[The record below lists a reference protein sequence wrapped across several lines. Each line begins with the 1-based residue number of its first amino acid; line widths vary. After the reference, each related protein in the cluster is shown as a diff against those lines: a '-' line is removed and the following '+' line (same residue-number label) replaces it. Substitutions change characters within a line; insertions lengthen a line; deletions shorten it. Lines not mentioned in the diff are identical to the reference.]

1 MLNYSSNLRI
11 CILYGGFSSEREISI
26 ISGQAVEKSLKD
38 LGHTEITKIDVTS
51 DIHQLS
57 NLIINSHADIIFNT
71 LHGRFGEDGSIQ
83 GVLDIIGIPYTNSGR
98 IASTLAMEK
107 VIAKKL
113 FASSGLP
120 VAKDCILTIGDLKKA
135 DPLPRPY
142 VVKPLNEG
150 SSLGVSIIN
159 DDGDISSTCS
169 LFSSQ
174 NTIVMAEEF
183 IPGKELTVAIL
194 GNRSLAVT
202 EIKTFDSFYNY
213 KAKYD
218 SGGSSHII
226 PANLDKVIY
235 EEVLDISLEAH
246 KALGCRGVTRVDL
259 RLNNNDPYIL
269 EINTQPGL
277 TPTSLV
283 PEQASFVGMSFNDLV
298 LWMLEN
304 AQCDG

>member
-11 CILYGGFSSEREISI
+11 CILYGGFSSERDISI
-26 ISGQAVEKSLKD
+26 ISGQAVESSLRD
-38 LGHTEITKIDVTS
+38 LGHTEITKIDVTR

-57 NLIINSHADIIFNT
+57 NLITNSHADIVFNT

-83 GVLDIIGIPYTNSGR
+83 GILDIIGIPYTNSGR

-120 VAKDCILTIGDLKKA
+120 VAKDCILSISDLKKT

-142 VVKPLNEG
+142 VIKPLNEG

-159 DDGDISSTCS
+159 DDDDILVTCS

-202 EIKTFDSFYNY
+202 EIKTFDTFYNY

-218 SGGSSHII
+218 SGASSHII
-226 PANLDKVIY
+226 PANIDKIIY
-235 EEVLDISLEAH
+235 EEILDISLEAH
-246 KALGCRGVTRVDL
+246 KTLGCRGVTRVDL
-259 RLNNNDPYIL
+259 RLNNHDPYIL

-283 PEQASFVGMSFNDLV
+283 PEQASFIGMEFNDLV

-304 AQCDG
+304 AQCD